1 MKDFEIN
8 IAHHTFQRGSLDMS
22 KTGKNHG
29 SIVAHNLCPL
39 SDIFKYISPVMHVI
53 MGLTNDTIKE
63 VKSDVVKKDQAERKD
78 KHIMNTSWTD
88 NNGKIIVEPLKQIII
103 SENI

>member
-8 IAHHTFQRGSLDMS
+8 IAHHTVQSGGHEMS

-39 SDIFKYISPVMHVI
+39 SDIFKYIPPVMHVI
-53 MGLTNDTIKE
+53 MGLTLI
-63 VKSDVVKKDQAERKD
+63 
-78 KHIMNTSWTD
+78 
-88 NNGKIIVEPLKQIII
+88 
-103 SENI
+103 